1 MLRLFLFGP
10 PRLERNGRPLTITRR
25 KGLALLAYLA
35 ITRQPQSRESLAAF
49 LWPEQDQSSALSNL
63 RRDLSRLRRDLQE
76 DILLVDRNTLALKTD
91 ADLQVDVLEFEQL
104 TAAAREDATPQHR
117 LNQAIALYTEEF
129 LAGFH
134 LPDAAAFEEWRFFQ
148 AEGLRRSLAEA
159 LDQLVRVFQAQ
170 GEYEVAIDH
179 ARRRLALDNLHEPS
193 HRMLMTLYALAGQPA
208 AALRQYQDCTRLLEE
223 ELGVTPEAET
233 AALYEAIRTRR
244 FEPGSVG
251 TEGQGSGGAGKK
263 GSRGKILV
271 GDYSATPEKERAGS
285 SALAPQLPRSSAP
298 LLPLVGREA
307 ELQQLLAAIQQLG
320 NGRGAVVLIE
330 GEPGI
335 GKSRLIE
342 EAMQAAAQQGLTTML
357 AKCYEAEQSLPYQSV
372 IDLIDQILAG
382 WPDEAFRA
390 IPATALAEVAL
401 LMPELAIRFPN
412 LPEPPTGFDE
422 AGQIRLLRALSQF
435 LSIPTNNGGL
445 VLAIDDF
452 HWADAASRRFFHHL
466 ARHIQMAQGQETP
479 LLLLLSYRTE
489 EVVAN
494 EELALIIHALKRESH
509 LLHFVLQRLS
519 ADDATNLVTQLP
531 NLGRSQPELGRWLYQ
546 ETHGNPFFLISI
558 LQCLQEEAGNKQVN
572 FSSTTSTASASTA
585 SAPTASSPHIM
596 PISLPD
602 ALRQAVRDRLR
613 RISAEARTVLEVAAV
628 FGRRFSFQDLELAY
642 PGGSLTLVDIVE
654 NLLAR
659 QLLREIEA
667 GRYYDFSHDKIRE
680 VVYSDLSAVRRR
692 LLHRTYAVALEEQAP
707 DRAAVLAE
715 HYEKGEVWDKAIHY
729 LRQAAFQA
737 HTLFALGEAVG
748 FYDRAIALAEANPG
762 VVDHEALINLHE
774 HRGDAR
780 ALAGDFVGAAADL
793 QPALKAAQHA
803 GDETTELDL
812 HIRLGMI
819 YRRMDEYALAQQHL
833 DRALALAR
841 VHEDG
846 RRVADTLFHL
856 GSVIWSQGD
865 IRKTHEY
872 VQEAVDI
879 CRRLGLRDQVA
890 VQAYHGLG
898 EINFLMGIYQ
908 EAADYFAESLQLARE
923 TGDKGYEAENLYMLG
938 STNSWLLGAY
948 YEKAL
953 EYVQQAIAISRPAQ
967 MDWHT
972 APIHF
977 VTAKVLGSLG
987 RYDEALVH
995 AHEANAITERIG
1007 ARYFQTIALDTIGEL
1022 YREIGMLDKAEAYH
1036 NQACD
1041 KASET
1046 NVGNWLPRI
1055 QANLAI
1061 DRVRLGRL
1069 DADVESLLQKNLTL
1083 TLQRGQE
1090 LHTVRCLEGLVELSL
1105 AKGDFHAAL
1114 DYAKQSFDLAEPRGM
1129 REAATRACFLRGQ
1142 TLLQMGDLPAAE
1154 AALQD
1159 AAVREQQLGRPRLAL
1174 DIHQALAN
1182 VYQAQGK
1189 EKEAAEQE
1197 ALLKQI
1203 AEKLHFPKETA

>member
-1 MLRLFLFGP
+1 MWRSAEQRTIEQMLRLFLFGP

-35 ITRQPQSRESLAAF
+35 ITRQPQSRESLAAL

-63 RRDLSRLRRDLQE
+63 RRDLSRLRRELPE
-76 DILLVDRNTLALKTD
+76 DILLVDRSTLALD
-91 ADLQVDVLEFEQL
+91 INADLQVDVLEFEQL
-104 TAAAREDATPQHR
+104 VAAARENAAPQGY
-117 LNQAIALYTEEF
+117 LNQAITLYTEEF

-148 AEGLRRSLAEA
+148 AEGLRRSLAES
-159 LDQLVRVFQAQ
+159 LDQLIHIYQEQ
-170 GEYEVAIDH
+170 GEYDAAIDQ

-223 ELGVTPEAET
+223 ELGVTPEADT
-233 AALYEAIRTRR
+233 TSLYEAIRTRR
-244 FEPGSVG
+244 FE
-251 TEGQGSGGAGKK
+251 QIK
-263 GSRGKILV
+263 R
-271 GDYSATPEKERAGS
+271 KEIAS
-285 SALAPQLPRSSAP
+285 PHSP
-298 LLPLVGREA
+298 LTIDHSPFTIPPPLVGREA
-307 ELQQLLAAIQQLG
+307 ELGQLLAVIQQLG

-342 EAMQAAAQQGLTTML
+342 ETMQAAAQQGLTTML

-372 IDLIDQILAG
+372 IDLIDQLLTG
-382 WPDEAFRA
+382 WPDDAFRV

-412 LPEPPTGFDE
+412 LPDPPTGFDE

-466 ARHIQMAQGQETP
+466 ARHIQMDQGQETP

-494 EELALIIHALKRESH
+494 AELALVIHALKRESH
-509 LLHFVLQRLS
+509 LHHLILQRLS

-531 NLGRSQPELGRWLYQ
+531 SLGSPQSELGRWLYR

-558 LQCLQEEAGNKQVN
+558 LQCLQEEAGNKQQN
-572 FSSTTSTASASTA
+572 FSST
-585 SAPTASSPHIM
+585 SSNPN
-596 PISLPD
+596 ISLPD

-613 RISAEARTVLEVAAV
+613 RITAEARTVLEVAAV

-642 PGGSLTLVDIVE
+642 PGGSLTLVDMVE

-659 QLLREIEA
+659 QLLREVEA

-692 LLHRTYAVALEEQAP
+692 LLHRAYAVALEEQAP

-715 HYEKGEVWDKAIHY
+715 HYEKGEVWDRAIHY

-748 FYDRAIALAEANPG
+748 FYDRAIALAEANLS

-780 ALAGDFVGAAADL
+780 ALAGDFVGATADL
-793 QPALKAAQHA
+793 QPALKAAQYT

-819 YRRMDEYALAQQHL
+819 YRRMDEYDLAQQHL

-865 IRKTHEY
+865 IRKTREY

-879 CRRLGLRDQVA
+879 CRQLGLRDLVA

-953 EYVQQAIAISRPAQ
+953 GYVQQAIAISRPAQ

-972 APIHF
+972 APIQF

-1041 KASET
+1041 TASET
-1046 NVGNWLPRI
+1046 NAGNWLSRI

-1061 DRVRLGRL
+1061 DRIRQGRL
-1069 DADVESLLQKNLTL
+1069 DVEPLLQKNLAL

-1090 LHTVRCLEGLVELSL
+1090 LHTPRCLEGLVELSL
-1105 AKGDFHAAL
+1105 ARGDFQSAL
-1114 DYAKQSFDLAEPRGM
+1114 DYAEQSFNLAEPRGM
-1129 REAATRACFLRGQ
+1129 REAAARACFLRGQ
-1142 TLLQMGDLPAAE
+1142 TLLQVGDFPAAE

-1174 DIHQALAN
+1174 DIHQALAK
-1182 VYQAQGK
+1182 VYQVQGK
-1189 EKEAAEQE
+1189 EREAAEQE

-1203 AEKLHFPKETA
+1203 AEQLHLPKQTA

>member
-1 MLRLFLFGP
+1 MWRSAEQRTIEHMLRLFLFGP

-35 ITRQPQSRESLAAF
+35 ITRQPQSRESLAAL

-76 DILLVDRNTLALKTD
+76 DILLVDRNTLALKTN
-91 ADLQVDVLEFEQL
+91 AALQVDVLEFEQL
-104 TAAAREDATPQHR
+104 IAAAREDAAPQHR
-117 LNQAIALYTEEF
+117 LDPAIALYIEEF

-159 LDQLVRVFQAQ
+159 LDQLVRLLQAQ
-170 GEYEVAIDH
+170 GEYEAAIDH

-193 HRMLMTLYALAGQPA
+193 HRTLMTLYALAGQPA
-208 AALRQYQDCTRLLEE
+208 AALRQYQDCARLLEA

-233 AALYEAIRTRR
+233 TALYEAIRTRR
-244 FEPGSVG
+244 FE
-251 TEGQGSGGAGKK
+251 QGSGGAEEQRSG
-263 GSRGKILV
+263 GAGERRSRGKRLV
-271 GDYSATPEKERAGS
+271 GDYSATLEKERPES
-285 SALAPQLPRSSAP
+285 SALAPQPPSPSAP

-307 ELQQLLAAIQQLG
+307 ELRQLLAAIQQLG

-372 IDLIDQILAG
+372 IDLIDQLLAG

-412 LPEPPTGFDE
+412 LPDPPTGFDE

-452 HWADAASRRFFHHL
+452 HWADPASRRFFHHL

-509 LLHFVLQRLS
+509 LHHLVLQRLS

-531 NLGRSQPELGRWLYQ
+531 NLARSQPELGRWLYQ

-558 LQCLQEEAGNKQVN
+558 LQCLQEEAGNRQKN
-572 FSSTTSTASASTA
+572 FSSAATS
-585 SAPTASSPHIM
+585 PQLM

-613 RISAEARTVLEVAAV
+613 RVSAEARTVLEVAAV

-659 QLLREIEA
+659 QLLREVEA

-692 LLHRTYAVALEEQAP
+692 LLHRAYAVALEEQAP

-748 FYDRAIALAEANPG
+748 FYDRAITLAEANPG

-780 ALAGDFVGAAADL
+780 ALAGDFVGATADL
-793 QPALKAAQHA
+793 QPALRAAQHT

-819 YRRMDEYALAQQHL
+819 YRRMDEYDLAQQHL

-841 VHEDG
+841 VYEDG

-865 IRKTHEY
+865 IRKTREY

-908 EAADYFAESLQLARE
+908 DAADYFVESLQLARE

-938 STNSWLLGAY
+938 SVNSWLLGAY
-948 YEKAL
+948 YEKAF

-972 APIHF
+972 APIQF

-1022 YREIGMLDKAEAYH
+1022 YREIGMLDKAEAH
-1036 NQACD
+1036 HSQACD
-1041 KASET
+1041 TASET
-1046 NVGNWLPRI
+1046 NAGNWLSRI

-1061 DRVRLGRL
+1061 DRIRLGRL
-1069 DADVESLLQKNLTL
+1069 DGDVESLLQRNLAL

-1090 LHTVRCLEGLVELSL
+1090 LHTPRCLEGLVELSL
-1105 AKGDFHAAL
+1105 AKGDLHAAL
-1114 DYAKQSFDLAEPRGM
+1114 DYARQSFDLTEPRGM
-1129 REAATRACFLRGQ
+1129 REAAARACFLRGQ

-1189 EKEAAEQE
+1189 EREAAEQE

-1203 AEKLHFPKETA
+1203 AEQLHFPKETS